1 MLDTRDPDGKGLF
14 LTPTSETSKKKSR
27 TKL

>member
-1 MLDTRDPDGKGLF
+1 MLETRDPDGKGLF
-14 LTPTSETSKKKSR
+14 LIPTSETSKKKSR